1 MAEILYIRLGSTRN
15 ERVHWLVYSDTEQ
28 EVIASGE
35 LAGAQQLEHLTEK
48 AQQRK
53 VVVFVPGCDVAIK
66 QLNVPAKSQR
76 AIKLAVPYM
85 LEDEL
90 AQDVDHLFF
99 AYANIKSDA
108 HSNINGANVNNCYVA
123 VVDHAQMDKWLSWL
137 NDANIRCKTLIPDVL
152 AMPLIDNTWQAIMLG
167 EQVLIK
173 QDAWQ
178 AQVIDA
184 AIWPMVSD
192 NLVATYKG
200 ESVPVL
206 QHYSPLPETSEQLTL
221 ESMPEELPLVLLAKG
236 SIGLGFNLLQ
246 GQFQLKEKRS
256 PALRTWQIAATIMV
270 TAFILNLTYKGVHL
284 WQLTDK
290 QQLIEQE
297 IVATYKQAFPE
308 TKRVRVATVR
318 SQLKSKMSDIGNAD
332 QSGGFLAML
341 AKIEPAF
348 AKVSQLKPDSIK
360 FDSKRKEL
368 RLQATASGYQ
378 QFEQFKQQLEQQ
390 QFVVSQGAQNNQG
403 DKVSGSFSIV
413 DKAQGGSQ

>member
-1 MAEILYIRLGSTRN
+1 MAEILYIRLGSTSN

-28 EVIASGE
+28 EIIASGE
-35 LAGAQQLEHLTEK
+35 LATAQQLEHLTEK

-90 AQDVDHLFF
+90 AQDVDQLFF
-99 AYANIKSDA
+99 AYANIKNDTDTS
-108 HSNINGANVNNCYVA
+108 NNCFVA
-123 VVDHAQMDKWLSWL
+123 VVEQAQMNKWLSWL
-137 NDANIRCKTLIPDVL
+137 NEANIRCKTMIPDVL
-152 AMPLIDNTWQAIMLG
+152 AMPTIADTWQAIMLG
-167 EQVLIK
+167 QQVLIK
-173 QDAWQ
+173 QDVWQ

-192 NLVATYKG
+192 NLVASHKAD
-200 ESVPVL
+200 SLPVL
-206 QHYSPLPETSEQLTL
+206 QHYSPLPETNDHLTL
-221 ESMPEELPLVLLAKG
+221 ENLPEELPLALLARG
-236 SIGLGFNLLQ
+236 SHSLGFNLLQ
-246 GQFQLKEKRS
+246 GQFSVKEKRS
-256 PALRTWQIAATIMV
+256 PALRSWQIAAAIMM
-270 TAFILNLTYKGVHL
+270 TAFMLNLAYKGMYL

-297 IVATYKQAFPE
+297 IINTYMQAFPK

-318 SQLKSKMSDIGNAD
+318 SQLKSKMSDIGEGD
-332 QSGGFLAML
+332 QNGGFLAML

-348 AKVSQLKPDSIK
+348 AKVTELKPDSIK
-360 FDSKRKEL
+360 FDDKRKEL

-390 QFVVSQGAQNNQG
+390 QFTVSQGAQNNQG

-413 DKAQGGSQ
+413 DNTTGGAL